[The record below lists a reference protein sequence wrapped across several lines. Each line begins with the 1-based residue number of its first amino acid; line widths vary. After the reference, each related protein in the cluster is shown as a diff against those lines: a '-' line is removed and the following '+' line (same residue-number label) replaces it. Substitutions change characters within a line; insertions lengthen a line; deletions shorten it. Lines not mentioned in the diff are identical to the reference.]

1 VPYID
6 DLEREETKINSF
18 KPQSFRMSTLFGY
31 KSKMIREGLYEVF
44 EPAPDA
50 RYILSKVFK
59 RAFMRV

>member
-1 VPYID
+1 
-6 DLEREETKINSF
+6 
-18 KPQSFRMSTLFGY
+18 MSILFGY